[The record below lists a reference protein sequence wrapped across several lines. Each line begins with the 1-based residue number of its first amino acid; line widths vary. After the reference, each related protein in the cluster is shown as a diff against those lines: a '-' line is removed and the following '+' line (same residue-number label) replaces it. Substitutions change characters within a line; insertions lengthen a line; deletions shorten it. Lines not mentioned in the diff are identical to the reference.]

1 MVTAEQ
7 VVHAF
12 MDSDFLETL
21 MCMKLQNSIEVTEAL
36 IREYEARPYDLLEMQ
51 DIARWK
57 QELVHLHAVL
67 HYYTGS
73 HQGC

>member
-36 IREYEARPYDLLEMQ
+36 IREYEARPWDRFEME

-57 QELVHLHAVL
+57 QELVHLRAVL

-73 HQGC
+73 YQ

>member
-7 VVHAF
+7 IVNAF

-21 MCMKLQNSIEVTEAL
+21 ICMRLHNSIEVTEAL
-36 IREYEARPYDLLEMQ
+36 IREYEERPYNPLELQ

-57 QELVHLHAVL
+57 QELVHLRAVL

-73 HQGC
+73 YQ